1 MPGHGHRS
9 RPNPLC
15 VQEAIA
21 NEDKALEDLV
31 SVANVVSRLNLYSL
45 LYTSSVWCWCGKTT
59 GLSYVPI
66 FLGIVTAHNVLSIWG
81 VWQNVEGYLLAWATL
96 RLLPS
101 GNWSTRVWRRLKPS
115 QLQRRNFWNW
125 GWSDGGSVKGKTRVS
140 PSSPTSSLPSSASQ
154 MAKDDAAL
162 WLKFNT

>member
-125 GWSDGGSVKGKTRVS
+125 GWVGQMMVLWRARLEFRLH
-140 PSSPTSSLPSSASQ
+140 PQHRHSL
-154 MAKDDAAL
+154 L
-162 WLKFNT
+162 LHLKWPKMMQLFD